1 MRSSLNIE
9 EYASSHPNAVASK
22 WPPLLEEAAREGKI
36 VDLGCGDGSNIRL
49 LLSKG
54 LLKELWAV
62 DLSENRVRSAE
73 KLSPLVTGVISDA
86 TNVFQLNDGCADG
99 VIASQLIEHIPER
112 KKLVH
117 EMNRL
122 LSVGG
127 WWYVGSVARSDRAW
141 WIYKV
146 DGVRR
151 LDPTH
156 TYEYKNLEDFLDD
169 LRHQGM
175 KVEKTHTQP
184 VRYSLR
190 DISENYLRSENTIL
204 KILGS
209 IMRPFG
215 FVSIRV
221 PGYTLVEAAGTKT
234 Q

>member
-1 MRSSLNIE
+1 MDIE
-9 EYASSHPNAVASK
+9 QYASSHPNAVATK
-22 WPPLLEEAAREGKI
+22 WPPLLEESARTGKI

-54 LLKELWAV
+54 LLHQVWAV
-62 DLSENRVRSAE
+62 DLSENRVKSAE
-73 KLSPLVTGVISDA
+73 KLSPLVTGVIADA
-86 TNVFQLNDGCADG
+86 TNVSELVDGCADG

-112 KKLVH
+112 EKLIC

-122 LSVGG
+122 ISVGG

-146 DGVRR
+146 NGVRR

-169 LRHQGM
+169 LRHEGM
-175 KVEKTHTQP
+175 RIERTHTQP

-190 DISENYLRSENTIL
+190 DISSNYLESENTTL
-204 KILGS
+204 KILGAM
-209 IMRPFG
+209 IRPFG
-215 FVSIRV
+215 FISIRV

-234 Q
+234 H